1 MKIKVLP
8 VYKGDSIFVELED
21 KLNTKILIDT
31 GTKKSYA
38 NGFLKKVFED
48 CQKIDLLVLTHTDE
62 DHIGGML
69 KYFADTN
76 KKENVFKKI
85 WFNTGLTITKH
96 LGLRSD
102 TIKEIPIHE
111 DSMRKMSVNQS
122 VSLESELKKSNSW
135 LQQTIHADNTFDL
148 NGTKIQILSPE
159 VETLKDF
166 LKVWE
171 IEKSSQT
178 KMAYTTDYHK
188 SVAELKEIVKEELEE
203 SGSLA
208 NKSSI
213 AFLLTNFNKNILF
226 GGDAFPSVIYNS
238 LKRLGYSSTNKLKL
252 DLFKVSHHCS
262 KYAVSNKL
270 LEMIDCEN
278 YIISTNG
285 HSGLPSK
292 ESLTRIIT
300 HSEKTVFHF
309 NYSNSTIK
317 SIFFENE
324 LQDDNFTINY
334 LDQNSYTIQL

>member
-1 MKIKVLP
+1 MKINVLP
-8 VYKGDSIFVELED
+8 VFKGDAILVELED

-38 NGFLKKVFED
+38 NGTLKKVFED
-48 CQKIDLLVLTHTDE
+48 HKKIDLLVLTHTDE
-62 DHIGGML
+62 DHIGGIL

-85 WFNTGLTITKH
+85 WFNSGLTISNH
-96 LGLRSD
+96 LKLSLSKV
-102 TIKEIPIHE
+102 KEIQIHE
-111 DSMRKMSVNQS
+111 DSKKEMSLDQGI
-122 VSLESELKKSNSW
+122 SLESELKNTNCW
-135 LQQTIHADNTFDL
+135 LQEAIFSGTIFDL
-148 NGTKIQILSPE
+148 NGAELRILSPE

-178 KMAYTTDYHK
+178 KMAYKTDYNK
-188 SVAELKEIVKEELEE
+188 SVIELKEIVKEELEE

-213 AFLLTNFNKNILF
+213 AFLLTHFNKNILF
-226 GGDAFPSVIYNS
+226 GGDAFPSIIYNS

-262 KYAVSNKL
+262 KYAVSNEL
-270 LEMIDCEN
+270 LEIIDCDN

-285 HSGLPSK
+285 HGGLPSK

-300 HSEKTVFHF
+300 HSKKSVYHF

-324 LQDDNFTINY
+324 LQDDNFTINF
-334 LDQNSYTIQL
+334 LDQNNYNIEL